1 MNRRMVVYRIG
12 QLLLLESVLMII
24 PLAVSAGYGE
34 WNGVLSFAVAI
45 GTALFFGIIPLIF
58 FRPENDVMYAKEGYT
73 IVTFAWILLSLVGA
87 MPFFL
92 SREIPSYIDAVFE
105 TVSGLT
111 TTGASLLTD
120 VEKMSRGMLFWRS
133 FTHWIGGMGIL
144 VLMMAIIPT
153 NR

>member
-58 FRPENDVMYAKEGYT
+58 FRPENDVMYAKEGCKRGAGKGLCDPQT
-73 IVTFAWILLSLVGA
+73 PRDGLRQRGLAGAKVSDEGVDLVRLHLLCQRSA
-87 MPFFL
+87 
-92 SREIPSYIDAVFE
+92 EIP
-105 TVSGLT
+105 
-111 TTGASLLTD
+111 
-120 VEKMSRGMLFWRS
+120 
-133 FTHWIGGMGIL
+133 GI
-144 VLMMAIIPT
+144 
-153 NR
+153 